1 MRKYIYM
8 MAAALVLLVSCQEK
22 VEFMSD
28 LTLSSSTVK
37 MPAAEGWHVI
47 AVYANNPWTAGF
59 SEPVDWASLDV
70 IKGGDG
76 LGRIRLDCRDNYGL
90 KRAVDVVVTDGSLS
104 DTLHVVQNAGLSEI
118 EFSFKESS
126 VEVPADRA
134 RVKTA
139 FKTNLRYDIGR
150 AVISVKD
157 TADEP
162 VEWIS
167 DVEIGMDAVTF
178 TVSQAEEDRMAVI
191 TLTLTDC
198 EGTMLETSL
207 LVNQKCS

>member
-1 MRKYIYM
+1 MRKYIHM

-28 LTLSSSTVK
+28 LTLSSSVVK

-59 SEPVDWASLDV
+59 SEQVDWASLDV
-70 IKGGDG
+70 IEGGDG

-157 TADEP
+157 TADEL

-167 DVEIGMDAVTF
+167 DVEIGMDAVAF

>member
-1 MRKYIYM
+1 MRKHIHM
-8 MAAALVLLVSCQEK
+8 MVAAFVLLVSCQEK

-59 SEPVDWASLDV
+59 SEQVDWASLDV
-70 IKGGDG
+70 FEGGEG

-90 KRAVDVVVTDGSLS
+90 KRAVDVIVTDGSLS
-104 DTLHVVQNAGLSEI
+104 DTLHVIQNTGLSEI
-118 EFSFKESS
+118 EFSFKRSA
-126 VEVPADRA
+126 VEVPADKV

-139 FKTNLRYDIGR
+139 FKTNLEYDLER

-157 TADEP
+157 TAGEP
-162 VEWIS
+162 VDWIS

-178 TVSQAEEDRMAVI
+178 TVSQAKEDRMAVI

-198 EGTMLETSL
+198 EGTVLETSL

>member
-70 IKGGDG
+70 IEGGDG

-90 KRAVDVVVTDGSLS
+90 KRAVDVVVTDGTLS

>member
-70 IKGGDG
+70 IEGGDG